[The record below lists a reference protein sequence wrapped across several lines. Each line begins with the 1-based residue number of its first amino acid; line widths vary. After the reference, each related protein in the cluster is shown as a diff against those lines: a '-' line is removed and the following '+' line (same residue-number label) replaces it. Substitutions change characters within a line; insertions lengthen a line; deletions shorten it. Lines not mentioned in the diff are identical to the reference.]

1 MKRRIKEY
9 AIVAHFVVCL
19 LMLSAEHA
27 ENVSLRYMLAYYLF
41 AIGNMALS
49 VTLINKFM
57 RKHYGQSTPTP
68 NRDRIS

>member
-19 LMLSAEHA
+19 LMLSAQPVESM
-27 ENVSLRYMLAYYLF
+27 SLRYQLAYYLF

-57 RKHYGQSTPTP
+57 RKYYGQSTPTP